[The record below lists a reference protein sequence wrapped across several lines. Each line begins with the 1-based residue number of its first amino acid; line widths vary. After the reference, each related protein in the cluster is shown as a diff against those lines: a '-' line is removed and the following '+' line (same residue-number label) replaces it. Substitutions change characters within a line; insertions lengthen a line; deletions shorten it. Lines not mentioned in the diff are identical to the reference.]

1 MADYI
6 GLYNRLAIMPK
17 ADEQDKKARKAVGE
31 RVRTYYYNGWKAI
44 DDIDV
49 FLSPRLRNVQALL
62 TGVWISSLHSGAKTD
77 FFRPYVRLRFLVPA
91 FAGLYFHR
99 LHDPVRQWVFTVP
112 QSLHL
117 EYR

>member
-1 MADYI
+1 MADNI

-49 FLSPRLRNVQALL
+49 FLGPRLRNVQALL
-62 TGVWISSLHSGAKTD
+62 TGVCFSTSYK
-77 FFRPYVRLRFLVPA
+77 RVKN
-91 FAGLYFHR
+91 
-99 LHDPVRQWVFTVP
+99 
-112 QSLHL
+112 
-117 EYR
+117 